1 METLKVDPFCERLA
15 SQLLEAE
22 RSLQPIAPLTEIYP
36 SITVQ
41 QAYQIQL
48 AQIEKKVQKG
58 ARIIGKKIGLTSKA
72 MQEMVGVNEPDYGH
86 LLDTMSHVDGEI
98 IDISQFIEPK
108 VEVEVAFVLAK
119 DLKGPGISITNVIDA
134 TDYIVPAIE
143 IIDSRIK
150 DWKIK
155 FEDTVADNGSSA
167 KVILGG
173 IPTNIDQVDLRHI
186 GMVLDVNGTQISTG
200 AGAAVLGNPLK
211 AVVWLAN
218 KLGEFGIP
226 LKAGEVILSGAIT
239 AAVPIRSGDIFN
251 AHFAHIGSV
260 SVGFKGGEESQWKK

>member
-1 METLKVDPFCERLA
+1 METVATDKFCEEIA
-15 SQLLEAE
+15 NQLLEAE
-22 RSLQPIAPLTEIYP
+22 VSMKPIAPLTETYP
-36 SITVQ
+36 TISVQ

-48 AQIEKKVQKG
+48 LQIQQKVDQG

-98 IDISQFIEPK
+98 IDIDQFIEPK
-108 VEVEVAFVLAK
+108 IEVEIAFILSK
-119 DLKGPGISITNVIDA
+119 DLKGPGVSITNVIDA
-134 TDYIVPAIE
+134 TDYIVPAFE
-143 IIDSRIK
+143 VIDSRIK

-167 KVILGG
+167 KVVLGG
-173 IPTNIDQVDLRHI
+173 IPTKIDQVDLRHI
-186 GMVLDVNGTQISTG
+186 GMVVDVNGAQIATG

-211 AVVWLAN
+211 AVAWLAN
-218 KLGEFGIP
+218 KLGEYDIS

-260 SVGFKGGEESQWKK
+260 SVGFKGGDSQ